1 MQPVEPNPSANE
13 DSATADLQPETAQE
27 PQTLSEE
34 APADKDEETT
44 SQYST
49 ELKESPALA
58 DKVRLNLLLVSGRK
72 LILEVEKNDTITQV
86 KGLVLKQWPTEWNI
100 NTPTSVEEMN
110 IIYLGKFLANES
122 TLEANNIRPGR
133 TTTVHLNI
141 HAASSWKDD
150 EAKTRADSATCKCCI
165 IS

>member
-1 MQPVEPNPSANE
+1 MAVVASILIMQQVEPNPSANE

-49 ELKESPALA
+49 ELKESPVLA

-86 KGLVLKQWPTEWNI
+86 KGLVLKQWPTGDYR
-100 NTPTSVEEMN
+100 T
-110 IIYLGKFLANES
+110 FLS
-122 TLEANNIRPGR
+122 GCMD
-133 TTTVHLNI
+133 
-141 HAASSWKDD
+141 SSK
-150 EAKTRADSATCKCCI
+150 
-165 IS
+165 

>member
-1 MQPVEPNPSANE
+1 MQQAETNSSASAEPVSIE
-13 DSATADLQPETAQE
+13 LQPESPPKLQVMSDE
-27 PQTLSEE
+27 PL
-34 APADKDEETT
+34 ADKDEETT

-49 ELKESPALA
+49 ELKESPVPA

-72 LILEVEKNDTITQV
+72 LILEVDKNDTITQV
-86 KGLVLKQWPTEWNI
+86 KILVLKQWPAEWNI

-122 TLEANNIRPGR
+122 TLAANNIRAGR

-141 HAASSWKDD
+141 HAATSWK
-150 EAKTRADSATCKCCI
+150 EEG
-165 IS
+165 

>member
-1 MQPVEPNPSANE
+1 MAVVAGILIMQQVEPNPSANE

-49 ELKESPALA
+49 ELKESPVLG

-122 TLEANNIRPGR
+122 TLEGNGIFKDFM
-133 TTTVHLNI
+133 TTCGN
-141 HAASSWKDD
+141 DG
-150 EAKTRADSATCKCCI
+150 
-165 IS
+165 